1 MAKKPISYTSRDFE
15 SIKAS
20 LTNYA
25 KRYYSSTYQDFNEA
39 SFGALMLDLVSYVG
53 DQLSFY
59 VDYQANESFL
69 ETAIEYGNV
78 VSLAKQLGYKPEGA
92 STSTGTCS
100 FYIMVPASTTTSGP
114 DPAYIPMLASGAT
127 LSATGGAVFTL
138 AESVDFTNQ
147 NNEITVARVN
157 PDTGVP
163 TWFAIKAYGSVSSG
177 EQGQINI
184 TVRDYRR
191 FLKLKVNVDNISEII
206 SVVDS
211 QGNVYYEV
219 GHLSQD
225 IILVPTI
232 NTGSDRDTVGSIMK
246 LQPVPRRYVVEFD
259 GTGDTFLQFG
269 YGSEDNLTGDT
280 IADPAD
286 VVLNTTGRNYVS
298 DTTFDPTNLIKSDKF
313 GVVPTDTILTIVYR
327 SNSVET
333 VNAPVG
339 AITEV
344 AASNIQ
350 FRDRSTLPGDTVQTI
365 IGSLE
370 VENEDPI
377 LGDTEDLETD
387 EIKQRAYGS
396 FSSQN
401 RAVTK
406 SDYINLSYR
415 MPRKFGSVKRV
426 NIIKDAQS
434 ASRNLNMYVL
444 SSNVDGSLT
453 KASEALKTNLKVW
466 LDQYRMMS
474 DTIDILD
481 GKIINY
487 GINFEVIADVDANRY
502 SVLQACVK
510 KLKDDFLNV
519 KNEFG
524 EPVYIT
530 DIYKHLNDV
539 PGVVDTVKV
548 ELVNKSGGAYSPLHY
563 RVNDNLSRDGRYLN
577 IPEDA
582 VAELLLPDQDILG
595 VIK

>member
-20 LTNYA
+20 LINYA

-69 ETAIEYGNV
+69 ETALEYGNV
-78 VSLAKQLGYKPEGA
+78 VSLAKQLGYRPEGA

-114 DPAYIPMLASGAT
+114 DTAYIPMLAAGAILSAAGGAT
-127 LSATGGAVFTL
+127 FTL
-138 AESVDFTNQ
+138 TESVDFTDQ
-147 NNEITVARVN
+147 NNEVTVARVN

-177 EQGQINI
+177 EEGLINI

-191 FLKLKVNVDNISEII
+191 FLKLKINVDNISEII

-211 QGNVYYEV
+211 QGNDYYEV

-225 IILVPTI
+225 VVLVPTI

-246 LQPVPRRYVVEFD
+246 LRPVPRRYVVEFD
-259 GTGDTFLQFG
+259 EVGDAFLQFG
-269 YGSEDNLTGDT
+269 YGSDDNLTGDT
-280 IADPAD
+280 IVDPAD
-286 VVLNTTGRNYVS
+286 VVLKTTGRNYVS

-313 GVVPTDTILTIVYR
+313 GVVPTNTVLTITYR
-327 SNSVET
+327 SNSIET

-344 AASNIQ
+344 AASNIL
-350 FRDRSTLPGDTVQTI
+350 FRDESSLAGDTAQTI

-377 LGDTEDLETD
+377 LGDTESLETD

-401 RAVTK
+401 RAVTRG
-406 SDYINLSYR
+406 DYINLSYR
-415 MPRKFGSVKRV
+415 MPRKFGSIKRV
-426 NIIKDAQS
+426 NIVRDTRS

-444 SSNVDGSLT
+444 SSDVDGSLAKSSAT
-453 KASEALKTNLKVW
+453 LKTNLKIW
-466 LDQYRMMS
+466 LDQHRMMS

-502 SVLQACVK
+502 SVLQECVE
-510 KLKDDFLNV
+510 KLKDKFLNV

-539 PGVVDTVKV
+539 PGVIDTVKV
-548 ELVNKSGGAYSPLHY
+548 ELINKRGGVYSSLHY